1 MTPSMGR
8 RGQRFSGMDQQPAL
22 LLIFIIALLT
32 AMAGRLAWLQLAHGS
47 ENRVLADENRVRL
60 VPRSPMRGRLLDRRG
75 RLMAG
80 NRLTYNLY
88 LLPKELN
95 DARWQQLQPRLANL
109 LQIPAD
115 RLNHQRQSGLNPDGY
130 RIELIADLKPD
141 QVLRLKEQQAN
152 LQGLQVDQDYR
163 RSYTYGALGA
173 HVLGYTSPITD
184 AEYQYLEE
192 KGYRIQDRIG
202 RIGIEAVYENHLRG
216 EWGGQQLEVNAAG
229 EVQRVLGDKQAKA
242 GKDLTLTLDLDL
254 QRAAD
259 EALGTVAKGAI
270 VALDPR
276 TGAVRAM
283 ASKPNYD
290 PNIFSR
296 NINTAEWKFLN
307 RTEAPLLNRALQGFP
322 PASTFKIVTT
332 AAGIESGLMNAKST
346 LPTFNSFCYAGMCYG
361 DHGSFGAIGF
371 PLALAVSSNS
381 FYYQVGLKVGEAEL
395 FKAARRFG
403 YGSYTGIE
411 LKTEESPG
419 LLGDAAWK
427 KQVLKEA
434 WTPVDTITSAIG
446 QGALQVTPLQM
457 ARLYAAVANGGNL
470 VTPHLVEG
478 KHVPKPQGMGL
489 KADTI
494 KMLHQGLR
502 RAVTEGT
509 AKVLADPNLPAV
521 AGKTGTGEDPPRPDH
536 AWFGGYAPAEKPQLV
551 IVAFAE
557 NSGGYG
563 GTVSAPMVKKLME
576 VFFKKMPAQAALTN
590 SGAKP
595 TTWP

>member
-1 MTPSMGR
+1 MGR

-88 LLPKELN
+88 LLPKKLN

-141 QVLRLKEQQAN
+141 QVLRLKEQQVN

-283 ASKPNYD
+283 ASKPKYD

>member
-1 MTPSMGR
+1 MGR

-296 NINTAEWKFLN
+296 NINTA
-307 RTEAPLLNRALQGFP
+307 
-322 PASTFKIVTT
+322 
-332 AAGIESGLMNAKST
+332 
-346 LPTFNSFCYAGMCYG
+346 
-361 DHGSFGAIGF
+361 
-371 PLALAVSSNS
+371 
-381 FYYQVGLKVGEAEL
+381 
-395 FKAARRFG
+395 
-403 YGSYTGIE
+403 
-411 LKTEESPG
+411 
-419 LLGDAAWK
+419 
-427 KQVLKEA
+427 
-434 WTPVDTITSAIG
+434 
-446 QGALQVTPLQM
+446 
-457 ARLYAAVANGGNL
+457 
-470 VTPHLVEG
+470 
-478 KHVPKPQGMGL
+478 
-489 KADTI
+489 
-494 KMLHQGLR
+494 
-502 RAVTEGT
+502 
-509 AKVLADPNLPAV
+509 
-521 AGKTGTGEDPPRPDH
+521 
-536 AWFGGYAPAEKPQLV
+536 
-551 IVAFAE
+551 
-557 NSGGYG
+557 
-563 GTVSAPMVKKLME
+563 
-576 VFFKKMPAQAALTN
+576 
-590 SGAKP
+590 
-595 TTWP
+595 

>member
-259 EALGTVAKGAI
+259 EALVTVAKGAI

>member
-1 MTPSMGR
+1 MGR
-8 RGQRFSGMDQQPAL
+8 RGQRFSGMDKQPAL

>member
-1 MTPSMGR
+1 MGR

-141 QVLRLKEQQAN
+141 QVLRLKEQQVN

-536 AWFGGYAPAEKPQLV
+536 AWFGCYAPAEKPQLV

>member
-1 MTPSMGR
+1 MGR

-88 LLPKELN
+88 LLPKKLN

-141 QVLRLKEQQAN
+141 QVLRLKEQQVN

-242 GKDLTLTLDLDL
+242 GKDITLTLDLDL

-576 VFFKKMPAQAALTN
+576 VFFKKMPAQSALTN